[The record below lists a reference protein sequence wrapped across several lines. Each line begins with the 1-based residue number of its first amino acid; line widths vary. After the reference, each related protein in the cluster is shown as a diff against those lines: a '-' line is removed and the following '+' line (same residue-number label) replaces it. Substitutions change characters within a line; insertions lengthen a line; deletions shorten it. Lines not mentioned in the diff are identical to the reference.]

1 MSEWKIMVLNKKVS
15 RDWQFMEYV
24 RAESSLQAVGRWRVS
39 NPLKADILD
48 ELGVRLTAI
57 MDGGGI

>member
-15 RDWQFMEYV
+15 SDWQFMEYV
-24 RAESSLQAVGRWRVS
+24 KAESSQQAVGRWRVS